1 VYKNE
6 HHIPI
11 GAGGDPAIVKC
22 PIIIIERK
30 EIDKRVSDQGWRQL
44 QTKIERFLE
53 ESLRGDGWRLEYKP
67 RFIIPLL
74 EMFSEHPQKD
84 EVLYHSRRLASG
96 ILGKKGEPSKL
107 SRKRS
112 MEV

>member
-44 QTKIERFLE
+44 QTNIERFLE

-67 RFIIPLL
+67 RFII
-74 EMFSEHPQKD
+74 
-84 EVLYHSRRLASG
+84 R
-96 ILGKKGEPSKL
+96 
-107 SRKRS
+107 
-112 MEV
+112 